1 MIDKVVEYFKA
12 MNVRC
17 KKVED
22 NRKDYGDFIA
32 IFSYGNLAREEIV
45 KVIAE
50 NNLSCMFFESSIRE
64 EEYKKKRALL
74 N

>member
-1 MIDKVVEYFKA
+1 MIDKVVEYFKS

-22 NRKDYGDFIA
+22 QREDYGDFIA
-32 IFSYGNLAREEIV
+32 IFSYGNLTREEIV
-45 KVIAE
+45 IVIAE
-50 NNLSCMFFESSIRE
+50 NNLSCMFFESSIGK
-64 EEYKKKRALL
+64 EEYKTKHALL